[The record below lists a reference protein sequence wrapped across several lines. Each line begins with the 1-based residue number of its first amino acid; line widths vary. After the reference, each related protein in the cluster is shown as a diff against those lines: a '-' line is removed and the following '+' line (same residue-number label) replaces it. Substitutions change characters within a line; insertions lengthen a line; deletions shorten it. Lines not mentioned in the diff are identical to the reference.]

1 MGETAVDTRREV
13 EETREELGE
22 TIAELRNRSEHARE
36 TVKRRAPLVGAAVVV
51 VAGGVVATVLVV
63 RSRRSHAVVP
73 TVKRRLDRRREE
85 LVEALSERIAAQ
97 QARAERKANPLWRR
111 TAAKALET
119 AAAVGVATLVRN
131 LAGRPSA

>member
-13 EETREELGE
+13 EETREELGD
-22 TIAELRNRSEHARE
+22 TIAELRNRGEQARD
-36 TVKRRAPLVGAAVVV
+36 TVRRRAPLVAAAVAA
-51 VAGGVVATVLVV
+51 VAGSTVATVLVV

-85 LVEALSERIAAQ
+85 LVELLSERIAAQ
-97 QARAERKANPLWRR
+97 QAKAERKANPLWRR

-119 AAAVGVATLVRN
+119 AATAGVAAVVRN
-131 LAGRPSA
+131 LVSRPRI

>member
-1 MGETAVDTRREV
+1 MGETAVDARREV

-22 TIAELRNRSEHARE
+22 TIAELRNRGEHARE
-36 TVKRRAPLVGAAVVV
+36 TVRRRVPLVAGAVVA
-51 VAGGVVATVLVV
+51 VAGGATATVLVV

-73 TVKRRLDRRREE
+73 TVKRRIDRRREE
-85 LVEALSERIAAQ
+85 LVEMLSERIAAH

-119 AAAVGVATLVRN
+119 AAVVGVAAVVRSLV
-131 LAGRPSA
+131 GRPAV